1 MGKINLL
8 IANSSEAF
16 TDEDISTIEKAS
28 SAANEFISKNFEF
41 NYDVDVVITAPSYL
55 INTIPEDGITG
66 RTYTSR
72 LIIIVINKKQS
83 EITED
88 AIFETICHEMS
99 HSIRWEYVPEYANT
113 LFEGMILEGLA
124 IALEEKA
131 MTDTKRSSKQF
142 FLKTIIET
150 PPEIMKSLVSS
161 LQKDFNKAD
170 YDYETIFYTGNRS
183 LPRWAGYRLG
193 YYFVINY
200 LKQNNKSIEA
210 ATLAS
215 YKKFKQKNSR

>member
-16 TDEDISTIEKAS
+16 TEDDISTIKKAS

-55 INTIPEDGITG
+55 MSTIPEDGITG

-72 LIIIVINKKQS
+72 LIIIVINKEQS
-83 EITED
+83 KITED
-88 AIFETICHEMS
+88 AIFETICHEMA

-131 MTDTKRSSKQF
+131 MNDTKRSSKHF
-142 FLKTIIET
+142 FLKTMIET
-150 PPEIMKSLVSS
+150 DDDMIKNIITALE
-161 LQKDFNKAD
+161 KDFSNERYD
-170 YDYETIFYTGNRS
+170 YDTIFYTGNDS

-193 YYFVINY
+193 YYFVKKY
-200 LKQNNKSIEA
+200 LKDTNKAIEK

-215 YKKFKQKNSR
+215 YADFKP